1 MLLILL
7 VNKSCSMPV
16 ESETFI
22 NSPLVID
29 NIEEKDND
37 YVEKNIAIPV
47 WDNEITI
54 TIDKIQVNAKLKRA
68 DVKDAIGD
76 FSELEEYPLWISSTP
91 LFGNPGLS
99 AIIGHRQWGDDPK
112 VFANLDKLKKDDIIT
127 VNDIQYFV
135 QYTMTIDPEK
145 IYETYDN
152 LNEQFYENDI
162 NGLMLI
168 TCTPYGTSLKRLL
181 VIAEQE
187 IN

>member
-1 MLLILL
+1 MELL
-7 VNKSCSMPV
+7 KM
-16 ESETFI
+16 
-22 NSPLVID
+22 
-29 NIEEKDND
+29 IEESKLEVVIPKQIYNQ
-37 YVEKNIAIPV
+37 YGYAEANNINFSGKVWNEKSII
-47 WDNEITI
+47 EIE
-54 TIDKIQVNAKLKRA
+54 KIEVNTELKKV
-68 DVKDAIGD
+68 DIQDSQWD

-99 AIIGHRQWGDDPK
+99 AIIGHRQWGDAPK